1 MLRRANRRKSIFIT
15 NLISYIAILLFPVA
29 IGGYLYQRVETIM
42 VDNANRTNMG
52 LLEQIK
58 LVAENRF
65 NEIDTMTV
73 QIAFNPKLQW
83 ALSNF
88 ESDYT
93 RNQFDLADI
102 MKDFRNVNK
111 ASSFVSDFLV
121 YFKNTDTVLTPSGKS
136 DSSFY
141 FNKILVYNEQSS
153 DWALNKMFTGNHFKT
168 YLPVTTIKEG
178 ERISNVITYVQ
189 SLPLGEEV
197 NVKGYLV
204 ILINEQEFDRL
215 IKQVEKV
222 NNSSIYIIDDHQQ
235 IIMSTAKHQ
244 LLNTDLMAMLG
255 DDNGFDHTFT
265 QNGQEMMLSY
275 TTGQNGWKY
284 VSVLPKQIV
293 LEQVLTV
300 KNVALALLFLILV
313 AGIVASYIMA
323 YRNYTPIR
331 DVVRTIM
338 QGNIHKRED
347 IDNEF
352 DYIKQSIIHS
362 LGENNNLK
370 QTLTQHAPVIQA
382 NFLSRLI
389 KGHVEATALSNDS
402 FHFMGIHFEHD
413 YFGVMILEIED
424 CREFIKEDTEQEWA
438 HVRFVLT
445 NLSSDLLGME
455 GYIVEMDRTRLAIL
469 QNNSKPEEHTYLER
483 AAFIENLQ
491 RVASQRFKL
500 KISIAISQFH
510 QGLEDIGRCYR
521 EALIALDYRLIKGS
535 HAVIYHEDITDLESH
550 YYHYPLEDEVQL
562 MNYAKSGDYAN
573 AERLLDQIYQANFIS
588 NGISPEMGKFLFI
601 DLLSTIVKVMNG
613 LQITDKKQFESS
625 VDPAK
630 VIAECSTAEEMIEKT
645 KDMYRII
652 CKFTKAEKTDH
663 GDRLYVR
670 IRQYIDDHYN
680 DNNMSL
686 AAMADHFQIS
696 LQYLSTFFKKHSGEN
711 ITDYIAIV
719 RIREAKKLLADPK
732 ATMGDIAIKIG
743 YANAVSFIRFFK
755 KVEGVPPG
763 KYREMLDR

>member
-1 MLRRANRRKSIFIT
+1 MLRKANRRKSIFIT

-42 VDNANRTNMG
+42 IDNANRTNMG

-65 NEIDTMTV
+65 KEVDTMTL

-88 ESDYT
+88 ENDYT
-93 RNQFDLADI
+93 KNQFDLIDI

-111 ASSFVSDFLV
+111 VSNFVSDFLV

-141 FNKILVYNEQSS
+141 FRKMLVYNEKSS
-153 DWALNKMFTGNHFKT
+153 DWAVNEMFTGNHFKT
-168 YLPVTTIKEG
+168 YLPLTTIKEG

-204 ILINEQEFDRL
+204 VLINEQEFDRL

-222 NNSSIYIIDDHQQ
+222 NYSSIYIIDDRQQ
-235 IIMSTAKHQ
+235 IIMSTAKNQ
-244 LLNTDLMAMLG
+244 ILNTDLMAKMG
-255 DDNGFDHTFT
+255 NENGSDHTFN

-284 VSVLPKQIV
+284 VSVVPRQIV

-300 KNVALALLFLILV
+300 KNMAVTLLLLILA
-313 AGIVASYIMA
+313 AGIVACYIMA

-338 QGNIHKRED
+338 QDNIHKRED
-347 IDNEF
+347 ADNEF
-352 DYIKQSIIHS
+352 DYIKQSIVRS
-362 LGENNNLK
+362 LGENNQMK

-389 KGHVEATALSNDS
+389 KGHVETTALSDDS
-402 FHFMGIHFEHD
+402 FKFMGVYFEHD
-413 YFGVMILEIED
+413 YFSVMIIEIED
-424 CREFIKEDTEQEWA
+424 CREFIMKDTEQEWA
-438 HVRFVLT
+438 HVRFVLS
-445 NLSSDLLGME
+445 NLSSDLLGRQ
-455 GYIVEMDRTRLAIL
+455 GYIVEMDRSRLAIL
-469 QNNSKPEEHTYLER
+469 QNSCTLDESTYVER
-483 AAFIENLQ
+483 ATLIEKLQ
-491 RVASQRFKL
+491 KVSSQRFKL
-500 KISIAISQFH
+500 KISIAVSQFH
-510 QGLEDIGRCYR
+510 QGVENIGRCYR
-521 EALIALDYRLIKGS
+521 EALIALDYRMIKGS
-535 HAVIYHEDITDLESH
+535 NAVIYHEDITDLETH
-550 YYHYPLEDEVQL
+550 FYHYPLEDEVQL

-573 AERLLDQIYQANFIS
+573 AERLLEQIYQANFQS

-601 DLLSTIVKVMNG
+601 DLLSTIVKVING
-613 LQITDKKQFESS
+613 LQITDKRQFESS

-630 VIAECSTAEEMIEKT
+630 VIADCPTAEEMIDKT
-645 KDMYRII
+645 KELYRII
-652 CKFTKAEKTDH
+652 CKFTKEEKTEH
-663 GDRLYVR
+663 GERLYYR
-670 IRQYIDDHYN
+670 IRQYIDDHYY

-686 AAMADHFQIS
+686 TSMADHFQIS

-711 ITDYIAIV
+711 ITDYIASV

-732 ATMGDIAIKIG
+732 ATMGDIALKIG